1 MRPPLVSPTKNP
13 LRNPYK
19 ITNSTAK
26 KIFNPLEVIF
36 DLLGQKSLN
45 SLTYMDARERPLN
58 NKLRG
63 TVVLWQICIHSQRL
77 IARSTRN
84 DLSLVA
90 VARCMMLK
98 ASMT

>member
-1 MRPPLVSPTKNP
+1 
-13 LRNPYK
+13 
-19 ITNSTAK
+19 
-26 KIFNPLEVIF
+26 
-36 DLLGQKSLN
+36 
-45 SLTYMDARERPLN
+45 MDARERPLN